1 MKEPAGFWI
10 RFAAFLSDGII
21 VWIASVLLT
30 LIVYGTLFN
39 TPRELTNMLSLLY
52 TLLLPVFWAGFTL
65 GKRMLGIRITKMDG
79 SHPGLLAMVLRVIV
93 GGLVYGL
100 TFGVG
105 VIVSAIMIGVRE
117 DKRAIHDFIAGTQ
130 VVYD

>member
-1 MKEPAGFWI
+1 
-10 RFAAFLSDGII
+10 
-21 VWIASVLLT
+21 
-30 LIVYGTLFN
+30 
-39 TPRELTNMLSLLY
+39 MLSLLY